1 MAERGTDQ
9 YLAERY
15 PDAPEAGAPRPLR
28 AGEKPLDSWQSPVE
42 MVPSHGP
49 YRQELRRRAIE
60 TPVAQPRES
69 PFGRPIPTPVED
81 TSLPPAQPT
90 PVAQPKKNPLGRP
103 IPTPEEESRGALPP
117 ISRGGRQ

>member
-15 PDAPEAGAPRPLR
+15 PGTGGDPRPLR

-42 MVPSHGP
+42 MVPSHG
-49 YRQELRRRAIE
+49 
-60 TPVAQPRES
+60 QPRSAWRQRITSEARSTPAARPQPAPAPEPQTAES
-69 PFGRPIPTPVED
+69 AAYDRERG
-81 TSLPPAQPT
+81 
-90 PVAQPKKNPLGRP
+90 G
-103 IPTPEEESRGALPP
+103 GALPP